1 MRNGKYVLAA
11 VILAHGATFA
21 QTRQAVPAS
30 AIADTVI
37 GWMRPY
43 TAPAARKPQKVDDKV
58 YSPAQLAIADAL
70 ATWMQASYMPK
81 GALGEMRVIASGK
94 LGLYNQAD
102 AALPQSYG
110 ALAKSYLE
118 LMYDANRKLVPLTD
132 AHYKWRVVANG
143 LGFGEPLSLLNT
155 PTQFYFLMPL
165 FGEPIVGGSEDEEAR
180 FRRRYDL
187 SGHPVLKRYITYFN
201 LQTYSSQ
208 YANSSNVLLC
218 KDNKLPFVTIT
229 KAEYLDKLA
238 EAVERK
244 YAEDKAYATKSWP
257 VGNARTS
264 ALADADAKY
273 GKRRDVLES
282 ARRKYQNRL
291 TETAEVPSLQRTA
304 LLENNPDIFDEQRS
318 SARRYPVYKIDPAT
332 AELAKSDN
340 PQWILVSW
348 DADPNEARGKHLHD
362 AILNNFDFDY
372 VYNFFFDPAKVKS
385 QPYKPL
391 RSPHAAA
398 TVVTSEASGAAKSN
412 AADPGV
418 HFFDDFSTTA
428 PGQKPIGWS
437 GSVAGLVTKLDGLP
451 GNWAVVA
458 GDMHTLI
465 PARLTTPLPRDFTL
479 SYDLVAAEKFTW
491 GAKGMTLLLTSDK
504 SARYPDSYV
513 RVKLRPG
520 FDGRNGE
527 AEIETK
533 FPAGYLTGTKWLPAT
548 GFSNNKKHNRV
559 RVSVKRTGETLQVF
573 IDDNKIADYQKAM
586 PADLVFTA
594 VSFTAG
600 GNHGDNDKF
609 YLGNIKISKD

>member
-291 TETAEVPSLQRTA
+291 TETAEVPSLQPTA